1 MARTRRAPTGP
12 GARRLAFG
20 MNETERFRNSSYHQ
34 WQSVAETILG
44 RRYLVATKP
53 GVFSHG
59 RIDPAATLLAEHA
72 VVKSG
77 DTVVHLNCGNGLFG
91 AVAAGIASRVFLL
104 DRHFVSFQAASRT
117 LAMNDI
123 TNAEALLGQG
133 TFVLPGNT
141 RADVAG
147 IRIPHEKQA
156 LFQLLHDAFNILPVG
171 GRCYIAGANNEGI
184 KPAQK
189 TIADIFGNANKLAEH
204 ASHRV
209 IVATKRHEAPVTPG
223 IFESPLLEGDA
234 FSELSVMLRGL
245 PITIYSRPGVFSW
258 DHVDEATALLADHM
272 VINAGESVLD
282 LGCGSGGLGT
292 IAAMLSGTGRVRM
305 VDADN
310 EAVRST
316 RGTIEVAGVKN
327 ATVVVSDV
335 ASAVIDERFDVVVSN
350 PPFHVGKATNL
361 ELPLQFIRDAF
372 EVLNPKGRLYLVAN
386 RTLPYESM
394 IQEQFGRVQT
404 VHDGA
409 RFKVLSAVKP

>member
-1 MARTRRAPTGP
+1 MSENGQSRAGNY
-12 GARRLAFG
+12 F
-20 MNETERFRNSSYHQ
+20 Q
-34 WQSVAETILG
+34 WQSVSETILG
-44 RRYLVATKP
+44 QRYLVASKP

-59 RIDPAATLLAEHA
+59 RIDPAARLLAEHA
-72 VVKSG
+72 LVKDG
-77 DTVVHLNCGNGLFG
+77 DVVVHLNCGNGLFG
-91 AVAAGIASRVFLL
+91 TVAANTAARVFFT
-104 DRHFVSFQAASRT
+104 DRHLVSYQAAQRT
-117 LAMNDI
+117 LGLNDVQ
-123 TNAEALLGQG
+123 NAEVILGHG
-133 TFVLPGNT
+133 TFVLPANT
-141 RADVAG
+141 RANVVG

-156 LFQLLHDAFNILPVG
+156 LFQLMHDAFKILLPG

-184 KPAQK
+184 KTAQK

-209 IVATKRHEAPVTPG
+209 IVSTKRHDNPATPE
-223 IFESPLLEGDA
+223 IFDSPFLEGDS
-234 FSELSVMLRGL
+234 FSEMFVQLRGI
-245 PITIYSRPGVFSW
+245 PVTVYSRPGVFSW
-258 DHVDEATALLADHM
+258 DHVDEATALLAEHM
-272 VINAGESVLD
+272 VVNKGESVLD

-292 IAAMLSGTGRVRM
+292 VAAKLSGTGRVRM

-316 RGTIEVAGVKN
+316 RGTIEVAGVRN
-327 ATVVVSDV
+327 ASVVVSDI

-394 IQEQFGRVQT
+394 IAEQFGAVLT
-404 VHDGA
+404 VHDGP